1 MIFPKWFYHFALP
14 SAVDESS
21 RNSAFLPVL
30 VTGGLLNAFHSERC
44 LFHCGLSCV
53 SLICHRVPFFFYV
66 CGPLCVLFYE
76 GLSSFL
82 LIRLFFFFFS
92 LFVDILCIFWIFVS
106 LEIKITNTFSYSP
119 SSIF

>member
-82 LIRLFFFFFS
+82 LIRLFFFFFV
-92 LFVDILCIFWIFVS
+92 LIC
-106 LEIKITNTFSYSP
+106 
-119 SSIF
+119 